1 MSESLDLLRPA
12 PMRGHAKRS
21 SAEQLRSSVL
31 DGLAQ
36 VYKTPLTAILAASAG
51 LNEMGMLSETQ
62 ADLVAIIDDQARLL
76 SNLTSRLLATA
87 RLDAKEIELHPKP
100 VGVEPIIDD
109 VVAAIRPRLENR
121 KVVIELEDDGL
132 VLHCD
137 RHLILMLLSQY
148 LDNACKYADAGT
160 SITIGAFE
168 ENSKV
173 KFSVHNIGPVIPKTD
188 LDGIFEHYQLP
199 SSLVGR
205 TENKGFGLSVA
216 KRIASFHGGTVWA
229 TSSEADGT
237 TFFADIPTEPQRR
250 SN

>member
-12 PMRGHAKRS
+12 SIKGQAKRS
-21 SAEQLRSSVL
+21 SAERLRSSVL

-51 LNEMGMLSETQ
+51 LSEMGRLSETQ
-62 ADLVAIIDDQARLL
+62 AELVALIDDQARLL

-100 VGVEPIIDD
+100 AGVEPIIDD
-109 VVAAIRPRLENR
+109 AVAAIRPRLEDR
-121 KVVIELEDDGL
+121 KVVIHLEDENL

-137 RHLILMLLSQY
+137 RQLILMLLSQF
-148 LDNACKYADAGT
+148 LDNACKYADPGT
-160 SITIGAFE
+160 SITIRAADQ
-168 ENSKV
+168 NSKV
-173 KFSVHNIGPVIPKTD
+173 VFSVHNFGPIIPKAD
-188 LDGIFEHYQLP
+188 LEGIFEHYQLP

-216 KRIASFHGGTVWA
+216 KRIAAFHGGTVRA
-229 TSSEADGT
+229 TSSAAEGT
-237 TFFADIPTEPQRR
+237 TFFAEIPMPQRR